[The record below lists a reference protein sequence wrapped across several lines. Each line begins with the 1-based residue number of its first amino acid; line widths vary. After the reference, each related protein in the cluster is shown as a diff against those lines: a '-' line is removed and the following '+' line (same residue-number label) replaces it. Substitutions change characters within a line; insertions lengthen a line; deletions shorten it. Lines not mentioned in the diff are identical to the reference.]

1 MSKLLLTIRILE
13 ALALICVVCRFQVT
27 EDFLKPSEAIYV
39 DEKGN
44 DLGRDRRVVGGS

>member
-1 MSKLLLTIRILE
+1 MSKRPLTIRILK
-13 ALALICVVCRFQVT
+13 AVALICVVCRFHVT
-27 EDFLKPSEAIYV
+27 EDFSKPSEAIYV